1 MMGSGKSTIGKSL
14 AERLNMEFIDTDS
27 VIEKKLSKSVA
38 EIFRTEGEEFFRK
51 LEMEESIKFA
61 EKERVVIALGGG
73 AFINREI
80 REKLKK
86 TCFSV
91 WLQLDTNKIFERTK
105 NNQKRPLLNM
115 SNSRGEL
122 DKIYKERK
130 EIYSMADYKIDCN
143 KKNKNEIVEEIKKI
157 YENKQN

>member
-105 NNQKRPLLNM
+105 NNQKRPLLNINK
-115 SNSRGEL
+115 SKEEFDKLYESRK
-122 DKIYKERK
+122 KIY
-130 EIYSMADYKIDCN
+130 SLADFKINCN
-143 KKNKNEIVEEIKKI
+143 DKDKNEIVKEIKNI
-157 YENKQN
+157 YEST

>member
-1 MMGSGKSTIGKSL
+1 MGSGKSTIGKSL

-86 TCFSV
+86 RAFPFGFNLTLIKF
-91 WLQLDTNKIFERTK
+91 LKEQKITKKTFIINKSKEEFDKLYE
-105 NNQKRPLLNM
+105 
-115 SNSRGEL
+115 SRK
-122 DKIYKERK
+122 KIY
-130 EIYSMADYKIDCN
+130 SLADFKINCN
-143 KKNKNEIVEEIKKI
+143 DKDKNEIVKEIKNI
-157 YENKQN
+157 YEST